1 MGGGVS
7 TAVKQT
13 VEENNTTNLVLNN
26 NNTSTTTT
34 TNDGNRNSNNTTPSS
49 SPSNKP
55 SNIETLLTTPRTP
68 REIDGNPKQKF
79 ETGIRNNHQGGPPL
93 TLDNLSPT
101 HNPFKSKYQ
110 LKRDEPLKVKEQQQ
124 LKLDNTYL
132 EVIEG
137 KTSMENEE
145 DYHQEGKPNNDDITA
160 NNDASSKVDEK
171 VDDTNM
177 MMLKSTSTFID
188 SNNDRTNPE
197 TLLISRDMSNN
208 NSSMDNL
215 SLQSANGN
223 HNLSSNSLN
232 SNNSN
237 SSNKTQ
243 FNRPVVHK
251 RKKKK
256 PKTTNNLFP
265 IDNENKKLQ
274 GTDIVENEPPPEPE
288 PQYIILDLPKDDLP
302 HPSLPLG
309 PPTDEVKESFESKR
323 FLSGIDGLK
332 QRWGEVQFLLRINIE
347 KENNNFDLV
356 HQTSHQSILFLEEMK
371 TMAKE
376 YGVLQGA
383 LSQWL
388 MPFDS
393 NTSASDQTS
402 IRRLRKGEHGSR
414 LDEVPDEKR
423 IEMIKKLIDLRKLV
437 KVKIADDNDL
447 DLARRTVIDIDAFCR
462 LLAAETDKR
471 NNEKKK
477 KENGRITPFDILT
490 NELL

>member
-124 LKLDNTYL
+124 LKRDNTYL

-171 VDDTNM
+171 VD
-177 MMLKSTSTFID
+177 
-188 SNNDRTNPE
+188 
-197 TLLISRDMSNN
+197 
-208 NSSMDNL
+208 
-215 SLQSANGN
+215 
-223 HNLSSNSLN
+223 
-232 SNNSN
+232 
-237 SSNKTQ
+237 
-243 FNRPVVHK
+243 
-251 RKKKK
+251 
-256 PKTTNNLFP
+256 
-265 IDNENKKLQ
+265 
-274 GTDIVENEPPPEPE
+274 
-288 PQYIILDLPKDDLP
+288 
-302 HPSLPLG
+302 
-309 PPTDEVKESFESKR
+309 
-323 FLSGIDGLK
+323 
-332 QRWGEVQFLLRINIE
+332 
-347 KENNNFDLV
+347 
-356 HQTSHQSILFLEEMK
+356 
-371 TMAKE
+371 
-376 YGVLQGA
+376 
-383 LSQWL
+383 
-388 MPFDS
+388 
-393 NTSASDQTS
+393 
-402 IRRLRKGEHGSR
+402 
-414 LDEVPDEKR
+414 
-423 IEMIKKLIDLRKLV
+423 
-437 KVKIADDNDL
+437 
-447 DLARRTVIDIDAFCR
+447 
-462 LLAAETDKR
+462 
-471 NNEKKK
+471 
-477 KENGRITPFDILT
+477 
-490 NELL
+490 

>member
-1 MGGGVS
+1 M
-7 TAVKQT
+7 T
-13 VEENNTTNLVLNN
+13 
-26 NNTSTTTT
+26 
-34 TNDGNRNSNNTTPSS
+34 
-49 SPSNKP
+49 
-55 SNIETLLTTPRTP
+55 
-68 REIDGNPKQKF
+68 
-79 ETGIRNNHQGGPPL
+79 
-93 TLDNLSPT
+93 
-101 HNPFKSKYQ
+101 
-110 LKRDEPLKVKEQQQ
+110 
-124 LKLDNTYL
+124 L
-132 EVIEG
+132 EVITSETIKNMRSIFISYDKDSSG
-137 KTSMENEE
+137 YLSNVEMQKFFKSMET
-145 DYHQEGKPNNDDITA
+145 YFT
-160 NNDASSKVDEK
+160 
-171 VDDTNM
+171 
-177 MMLKSTSTFID
+177 KSELGEALYIID

-274 GTDIVENEPPPEPE
+274 GTDIVENESPPEPE

-447 DLARRTVIDIDAFCR
+447 DLARRTVIDIDAFCPSIASGTGTPSHGGFLYYEVLEVLQEVSKTHR
-462 LLAAETDKR
+462 IIGIDLVEVAPDYDPSGSTSILAAQLLL
-471 NNEKKK
+471 NLL
-477 KENGRITPFDILT
+477 GFIFDARQSPAAP
-490 NELL
+490 